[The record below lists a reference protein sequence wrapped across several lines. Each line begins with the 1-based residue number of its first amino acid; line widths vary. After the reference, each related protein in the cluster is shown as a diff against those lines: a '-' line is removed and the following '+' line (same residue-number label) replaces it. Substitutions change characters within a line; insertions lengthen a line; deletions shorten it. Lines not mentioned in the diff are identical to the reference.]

1 MPDALSPV
9 LIFTVFERY
18 HCAVFT
24 AMQTEVRKVKHSAK
38 VSKLIRRGRRTKS
51 ASL

>member
-24 AMQTEVRKVKHSAK
+24 AMQTEVRKVK
-38 VSKLIRRGRRTKS
+38 
-51 ASL
+51 SLSQGLKANEKRKED